1 LPAVHDHSD
10 ASFPDAGPDLAGY
23 LARSKDI
30 LTTMANAVS
39 AMKIFPSD
47 HETIRTFVDSLA
59 AKFDGFFQRFARLDV
74 EVGEYTFRCADQVVY
89 TDETT
94 IKSLPFFFH
103 KDGTE
108 ILYFY
113 RGLDRPEIR
122 GFLELIKTVSQKPG
136 FENDIVAALW
146 ESDFSNIQYYA
157 PDEFLENQIIAEKR
171 EVQAAENLPELPSD
185 LAHESVEVKVDRS
198 KFADGRIELKPADR
212 EKVARDREAAD
223 PDDGPPEM
231 GLPIPFGQAP
241 AASPDESA
249 GAMPLPTIGDKG
261 LTQADLADLETLV
274 RANRDLSP
282 EEEFI
287 NLTAEIVFLEADP
300 AICAASLDVL
310 ADFHFDQIRAG
321 RFSVGKAVIEKT
333 RELMSH
339 LGPDPARK
347 AGMIE
352 AALKKL
358 MGPKALE
365 AVESALSS
373 DAPVEWASLLAFFRI
388 LGKPTLSTAGA
399 LFEKRVDPE
408 VRGLILEFIQDLSG
422 HDPAVMI
429 SLANDNRPALSTE
442 IIRLLAD
449 LPQERG
455 IPHLAAFLMFKS
467 RDLKLETIHALG
479 RLQSEKA
486 NRILHGF
493 LNDPDEDLRIQAALK
508 LNPAEERS
516 RIVQF
521 IGEAAAAEFRKKSL
535 KEKSAILSFLGR
547 TRSPEALE
555 FLAAVLARRAL
566 WPSGKSVEMK
576 LAAVAGLESMGTA
589 KAAEVLESGAR
600 GRGRKVRGACAEALA
615 RISAAGI
622 PVD

>member
-1 LPAVHDHSD
+1 MPAAHDHSD
-10 ASFPDAGPDLAGY
+10 GSFPDAGPDLAGY
-23 LARSKDI
+23 LVRSKDI

-47 HETIRTFVDSLA
+47 HDTVRTFVDSLA
-59 AKFDGFFQRFARLDV
+59 VKFDNFFERYARLDV
-74 EVGEYTFRCADQVVY
+74 EVGEYTFRCGDQVVY

-108 ILYFY
+108 VLYFY
-113 RGLDRPEIR
+113 RGLDRREIH
-122 GFLELIKTVSQKPG
+122 GFLELIKTVSQRPG
-136 FENDIVAALW
+136 AENDIVAALW

-198 KFADGRIELKPADR
+198 KFADGRIELKPSDR
-212 EKVARDREAAD
+212 ELVARDRGSVD
-223 PDDGPPEM
+223 PDEGPPEM
-231 GLPIPFGQAP
+231 GLPVPAGQAP
-241 AASPDESA
+241 AASPGESA
-249 GAMPLPTIGDKG
+249 AVLPVPTIGDKG
-261 LTQADLADLETLV
+261 LTEADLADLDALV

-310 ADFHFDQIRAG
+310 AEFHFDQIRAG
-321 RFSVGKAVIEKT
+321 RFPVGRAIIEKT
-333 RELMSH
+333 RELKSH
-339 LGPDPARK
+339 IGPGADRK
-347 AGMIE
+347 ADLIE
-352 AALKKL
+352 STLTKL

-365 AVESALSS
+365 AAEAALSS
-373 DAPVEWASLLAFFRI
+373 DAPIEWPALLAFFRI
-388 LGKPTLSTAGA
+388 LGRPTLSTAGA

-422 HDPAVMI
+422 HDPAIMI
-429 SLANDNRPALSTE
+429 SLANDNRPALSME
-442 IIRLLAD
+442 IIRLLAA
-449 LPQERG
+449 LPEERG

-508 LNPAEERS
+508 LNPAEESS

-521 IGEAAAAEFRKKSL
+521 IGEASAPEFRKKSL
-535 KEKSAILSFLGR
+535 KEKAAILSFLGR

-555 FLAAVLARRAL
+555 FLAAVLARRAW

-600 GRGRKVRGACAEALA
+600 GRGQKVRGACTEALA
-615 RISAAGI
+615 RISAPGS

>member
-1 LPAVHDHSD
+1 MPDAQDRSGASLPAS
-10 ASFPDAGPDLAGY
+10 GPDLAGY

-47 HETIRTFVDSLA
+47 HETIRTFVDSLG
-59 AKFDGFFQRFARLDV
+59 AKFDGFFERFARLDV

-212 EKVARDREAAD
+212 EKVARDRESVD
-223 PDDGPPEM
+223 PDDAPLET
-231 GLPIPFGQAP
+231 GLPIPAGQAP

-249 GAMPLPTIGDKG
+249 GVLPVPTTRDKG
-261 LTQADLADLETLV
+261 LTEADLADLDTLV

-287 NLTAEIVFLEADP
+287 NLTAEIIFLEADP

-310 ADFHFDQIRAG
+310 AEFHFDQIRAG
-321 RFSVGKAVIEKT
+321 RFPVGRAIIEKA
-333 RELMSH
+333 RELLSQI
-339 LGPDPARK
+339 GPGEGHKPDL
-347 AGMIE
+347 IE
-352 AALKKL
+352 ATLTKL

-365 AVESALSS
+365 AVEAALSS
-373 DAPVEWASLLAFFRI
+373 DTPVEWPALLAFFRI

-408 VRGLILEFIQDLSG
+408 VRGLILEFIRDLSG
-422 HDPAVMI
+422 HDPSIMI
-429 SLANDNRPALSTE
+429 SLANDNRPALSME
-442 IIRLLAD
+442 IIRLLAE
-449 LPQERG
+449 LPEERG

-479 RLQSEKA
+479 KLQSEKA

-521 IGEAAAAEFRKKSL
+521 IGEASAPEFRKKSL
-535 KEKSAILSFLGR
+535 KEKTVILSFLGR

-555 FLAAVLARRAL
+555 FLAAVLARRTW
-566 WPSGKSVEMK
+566 WPSGKSLEMK
-576 LAAVAGLESMGTA
+576 LAAVAGLESMGTS
-589 KAAEVLESGAR
+589 KAAAVLESGMRSR
-600 GRGRKVRGACAEALA
+600 GRRVRGACAEALA
-615 RISAAGI
+615 RVTAAGI
-622 PVD
+622 PAD